1 MFPIR
6 GLASVLLVAVI
17 SCATAHRHF
26 SPPCVTDRSCTA
38 PEVIADSSL
47 PRGELRG
54 LVVGRPDMCRLGRA
68 QIQTVATGREALA
81 SKEGEFRLTGLLV
94 GVDTVVVRFIGY
106 RRARV
111 SVTVPKSGG
120 LWLLIPMDPEAIS
133 LSDGGTLLPCRLTS
147 A

>member
-1 MFPIR
+1 
-6 GLASVLLVAVI
+6 
-17 SCATAHRHF
+17 
-26 SPPCVTDRSCTA
+26 
-38 PEVIADSSL
+38 
-47 PRGELRG
+47 
-54 LVVGRPDMCRLGRA
+54 MCRLGRA